1 MGKRLRLDRL
11 AVRFALLLSATLLV
25 TVGVYS
31 AWSNVEQQRAGEQ
44 KVLEE
49 ARLLSKQMASSWEYV
64 DAIQDGIN
72 YNSDG
77 RYDFK
82 GVYCSV
88 AGKSIALRFTQRT
101 DCIIRYTRENPRT
114 GSDAPDAFETQ
125 ALAAFANGEHEHY
138 GVEEYE
144 GEQVFRYASALEV
157 EYGCLSCHG
166 DPAGELDE
174 TGYPKEGMRQ
184 GDVAGAVSLIIP
196 MAQYQDE
203 AVSRTAS
210 NVLLFVVL
218 AIVIVGVAS
227 MALHRWVTRPLSTLA
242 DAARTVGD
250 GRFDACAG
258 DVQAS
263 CEIADLVE
271 EFSTMEA
278 RLGDFYGQLEA
289 EVRMRTTELVE
300 ANALLTQEKE
310 FQSTFLS
317 TMSHEL
323 RTPIAS
329 VIAYVDVWL
338 RSSDGASEDDRALM
352 KEIRRNSALLLD
364 TVNNTLDAASIEA
377 RRFAVDVVPVDLLDV
392 ANAAEAVVRP
402 LADERSLSLEMR
414 LDPALPL
421 VETDPNIMHKI
432 LVNLLGNA
440 VKFTDP
446 GGAVTLDVDLDEGAR
461 TMVLTVSDT
470 GIGIPADDL
479 KLVFERFR
487 QADSSISRTY
497 GGSGLGLSLVQEM
510 AELLGGSVSVV
521 SEERRGS
528 VFTVRVPY
536 RPIPEA

>member
-1 MGKRLRLDRL
+1 
-11 AVRFALLLSATLLV
+11 
-25 TVGVYS
+25 
-31 AWSNVEQQRAGEQ
+31 
-44 KVLEE
+44 
-49 ARLLSKQMASSWEYV
+49 
-64 DAIQDGIN
+64 
-72 YNSDG
+72 
-77 RYDFK
+77 
-82 GVYCSV
+82 
-88 AGKSIALRFTQRT
+88 
-101 DCIIRYTRENPRT
+101 
-114 GSDAPDAFETQ
+114 
-125 ALAAFANGEHEHY
+125 
-138 GVEEYE
+138 
-144 GEQVFRYASALEV
+144 
-157 EYGCLSCHG
+157 
-166 DPAGELDE
+166 
-174 TGYPKEGMRQ
+174 
-184 GDVAGAVSLIIP
+184 
-196 MAQYQDE
+196 
-203 AVSRTAS
+203 
-210 NVLLFVVL
+210 
-218 AIVIVGVAS
+218 
-227 MALHRWVTRPLSTLA
+227 
-242 DAARTVGD
+242 
-250 GRFDACAG
+250 
-258 DVQAS
+258 
-263 CEIADLVE
+263 
-271 EFSTMEA
+271 
-278 RLGDFYGQLEA
+278 
-289 EVRMRTTELVE
+289 
-300 ANALLTQEKE
+300 
-310 FQSTFLS
+310 
-317 TMSHEL
+317 MSHEL

-402 LADERSLSLEMR
+402 LVDERSLSLEMR

-446 GGAVTLDVDLDEGAR
+446 GGAVTLDVDLDEAAR

-487 QADSSISRTY
+487 QADSSISRMY
-497 GGSGLGLSLVQEM
+497 GGSGLGLSLVREM